1 MSDLLTSHSHCIGA
15 TQEKPVHTLAGLIPA
30 FPSPPLQLLILGY
43 WFVKL
48 FEHTRRRRGRVEK
61 LDQLIKSRATWL
73 AKMYFLGE
81 FFGSI
86 FTYKIS

>member
-1 MSDLLTSHSHCIGA
+1 LL
-15 TQEKPVHTLAGLIPA
+15 GLIPA

-48 FEHTRRRRGRVEK
+48 FEHTRRRRKRRRRRVEK

-86 FTYKIS
+86 FTNKIS

>member
-1 MSDLLTSHSHCIGA
+1 LLASHSHCIGA

-43 WFVKL
+43 WFVEL
-48 FEHTRRRRGRVEK
+48 FEHRRRRRRRRTRGEK
-61 LDQLIKSRATWL
+61 LDQLIKARATWL
-73 AKMYFLGE
+73 AKLYFLVE

-86 FTYKIS
+86 FTNKIS